1 MVCFAEVGRRRWVV
15 SECDPYLL
23 VEGFASVIE
32 PTIRG
37 ERSRGRLMDMLTCG
51 VGVRIKGC
59 LYEICGKNL
68 VFGCGG
74 V

>member
-1 MVCFAEVGRRRWVV
+1 V
-15 SECDPYLL
+15 SAILYLL
-23 VEGFASVIE
+23 VEGFAFIVE
-32 PTIRG
+32 PTVHG
-37 ERSRGRLMDMLTCG
+37 ARSRGRLMDMLTGG

-59 LYEICGKNL
+59 AMRVHGKNL